1 MTSLAGTGAPADA
14 PGRAPEEDHAR
25 FRAALLEERLLVATG
40 IDGLYLRS
48 GAFEDVVAGIDR
60 LVSAAATEASGR
72 YYFPLVVPRRLL
84 EQTGYLASFPNLTGT
99 ILSFEAGAAAHP
111 ALVEAVETGGEWADQ
126 LQVTD
131 LALCSA
137 GCHPLYPTLSGRLDS
152 ELQVEVFG
160 QIFRHE
166 PSIDPARMQAFRQHE
181 VVYVGTAD
189 GALAHRDRWI
199 GRAGAL
205 LASLGLVVEPVVAN
219 DPFFGRAGGL
229 LAASQRDEGLKIEL
243 IATVASAERPTAIA
257 SANCHRDHFGEAFS
271 IAWADGTPAHS
282 ACVGFG
288 VERIA
293 LALLSAHGLDT
304 ERWPADVREQL
315 GL

>member
-1 MTSLAGTGAPADA
+1 MISLANAGAPVGA
-14 PGRAPEEDHAR
+14 PSRTLEEAYGR
-25 FRAALLEERLLVATG
+25 FRCALLDKRLLVETG
-40 IDGLYLRS
+40 VDGLYVRS

-60 LVSAAATEASGR
+60 RVSAAATEASGR

-99 ILSFEAGAAAHP
+99 VVSFEAGPAAHP
-111 ALVEAVETGGEWADQ
+111 AFVEAVEAGREWADQ

-137 GCHPLYPTLSGRLDS
+137 GCHPLYPSLTGRLES

-189 GALAHRDRWI
+189 GALAHRDRWV
-199 GRAGAL
+199 GRAGEL
-205 LASLGLVVEPVVAN
+205 LGSLGLVVEPVVAN

-243 IATVASAERPTAIA
+243 TATVASAERPTAIA

-271 IAWADGTPAHS
+271 IALTDGTPAHS

-304 ERWPADVREQL
+304 ARWPADVREQL